1 MLIIKY
7 GDYLIDEVKKFKTK
21 AWMKN
26 QLMKEFNYK
35 LLRIHVII
43 KMMTCIHSKPKPIK
57 SQNPI

>member
-26 QLMKEFNYK
+26 QLMSEFNYK
-35 LLRIHVII
+35 LLRNHIII
-43 KMMTCIHSKPKPIK
+43 KMMTCIH
-57 SQNPI
+57 